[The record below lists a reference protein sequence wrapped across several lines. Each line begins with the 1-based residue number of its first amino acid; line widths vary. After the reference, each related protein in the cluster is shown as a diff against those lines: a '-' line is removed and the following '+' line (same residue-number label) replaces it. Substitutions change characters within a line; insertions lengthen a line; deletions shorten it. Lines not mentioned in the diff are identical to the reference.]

1 VSIGTHGAGLSRTLT
16 DVPAQVRW
24 SVSAGCIT
32 ETVLNNRLGRPE
44 DMPAQIHRLSELAKQ
59 ENVTLRIIPS
69 GAELPIPPYHGF
81 ELLDDRCVIVDVFNT
96 LLTTQG
102 QADTALYRLVFDR
115 LEASATDEIQP
126 ILDRYLDV
134 YLDLSRPRRR
144 RD

>member
-1 VSIGTHGAGLSRTLT
+1 
-16 DVPAQVRW
+16 
-24 SVSAGCIT
+24 
-32 ETVLNNRLGRPE
+32 VLNNRLGRPE